1 MRNYFLAFCLFG
13 ILHANQY
20 DYLLFSNVVSD
31 VESGLKLQADVNAV
45 LMNTTPL
52 HYAVMNNNL
61 QTAYMLLDNGANV
74 NAKINGLTPLHIA
87 CQVGNVAMVR
97 LLLNAGADV
106 NAKDSQYGNTPLH
119 YAALTANAQILNI
132 LTLSKANTK
141 VENNMG
147 LTPSQI
153 LVRNITIPPLVIE
166 DSNLA
171 VSASAFKTQNGMV
184 AFSVRNLTNRPLRI
198 FYMRLYVNGVL
209 FGEFNRIIDIPAGT
223 AISNSNTMLV
233 SPNIIYALK
242 PDDNGVLNI
251 KAGFSIGYNAEGIN
265 QEVFNSN
272 QLAMKLWNLPN
283 KNKNDTK
290 K

>member
-141 VENNMG
+141 AENNMG